1 MFFTLW
7 RKMNY
12 WHRWCGSP
20 LECALHL
27 CPLTSCR
34 PWLLSHIV
42 SLWPVCLPN
51 QPHLQLVC
59 QSALHKS
66 LRLWLTQC
74 QIVLCSNSSLSSVFF
89 FPACLPAR
97 FRSCLFLTCL
107 SFLTPGKPAC
117 LPSPTMSMCFL
128 SSRCRLCTRPL
139 NIASDNAG
147 KCENSVRLITNN
159 LKLVKLN
166 GK

>member
-1 MFFTLW
+1 
-7 RKMNY
+7 MNY

-89 FPACLPAR
+89 FFPACLLGSDLACSWPAWV
-97 FRSCLFLTCL
+97 SWLLVNL
-107 SFLTPGKPAC
+107 PA
-117 LPSPTMSMCFL
+117 LDMSVCFL